1 MRYELLLLRFA
12 KHHAKPSM
20 CINIA
25 ETVLDT
31 LLDNIVVLQPANEV
45 WCVSVS
51 AAAPLL
57 QSVNQD

>member
-1 MRYELLLLRFA
+1 
-12 KHHAKPSM
+12 M

-57 QSVNQD
+57 QSVNQH